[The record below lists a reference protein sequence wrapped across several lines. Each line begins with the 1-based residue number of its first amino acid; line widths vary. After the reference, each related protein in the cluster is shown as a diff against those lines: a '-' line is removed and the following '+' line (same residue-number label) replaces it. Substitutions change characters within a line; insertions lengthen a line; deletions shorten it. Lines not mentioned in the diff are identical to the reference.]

1 VEFIMSKDHLEKSD
15 TPSPALPAPSVVEG
29 SKVEGSVLG
38 GVEGLSKGRNIGI
51 IAHIDAGKTTV
62 TERILYHTGLTYRM
76 GNVDEG
82 TTVTDFMPQE
92 RERGITIQ
100 SAAITCFW
108 RDHQINIIDTPGHID
123 FTAEVQRSLRV
134 LDGGVVVLDG
144 VAGVEPQ
151 TETVWR
157 QADRYKVP
165 RVCFV
170 NKMDRAGA
178 DFWRTL
184 DMVTRRLGAKKAV
197 AIQMPIGAED
207 SFRGVVDLIEQRAI
221 VYPSTELRAGNGDE
235 EPTII
240 EVPPELQ
247 AEVQRRREKLIE
259 QLSDVDDEVMG
270 LYLEGEELTP
280 ELLHAALRQ
289 ATLAGQLVPFL
300 CGTALRNQGVQLL
313 LDAIVAYL
321 PSPLEVPAI
330 KGQQPESGAELI
342 CQADESEPL
351 AALVFKVNTDP
362 FVGRL
367 AYLRVYSGVLRRG
380 QGVINASRGEKVR
393 IGRLV
398 RMFAD
403 RREEVDEIGAGDIG
417 AVLGLEASTGETICA
432 ADRPVVLEK
441 ITFPAPVMSVAIK
454 PQSKADQDKMSLAL
468 HRLAEE
474 DPTFQVR
481 QDSQT
486 NETVISGMGE
496 LHLEVIVDRMKREF
510 KVAADVSAPQV
521 AYYETITRPVTCEAR
536 LKRQTGG
543 HGQFA
548 HVVLELEPLE
558 RSPERVEGK
567 GTGFVFEERLRGMVI
582 PRQYV
587 PAVEAGIRDAM
598 EEGVLAKHPL
608 VDIKATLVDGSY
620 HEVDSSDRAFRTAAA
635 MALRD
640 GLSKA
645 GPIILEPIMRVEVVA
660 PEDYTGDVIGELS
673 ARGGTIIG
681 IGPRANDLHD
691 ITAHVPLAAMFGYAT
706 SLRSR
711 TQGRGTFSME
721 FDHYAQ
727 VPAETAQELM
737 KRCA

>member
-1 VEFIMSKDHLEKSD
+1 MSGNHQLERK
-15 TPSPALPAPSVVEG
+15 
-29 SKVEGSVLG
+29 
-38 GVEGLSKGRNIGI
+38 RNIGI
-51 IAHIDAGKTTV
+51 IAHIDAGKTTI

-100 SAAITCFW
+100 SAAVTCFW
-108 RDHQINIIDTPGHID
+108 RDYQINIIDTPGHID

-170 NKMDRAGA
+170 NKMDRVGA

-184 DMVTRRLGAKKAV
+184 DMVTRRLGARAV
-197 AIQMPIGAED
+197 AVQIPIGVES
-207 SFRGVVDLIEQRAI
+207 SFRGVVDLIEQRAV
-221 VYPSTELRAGNGDE
+221 VYPSTSPSTGLRADNSHGD
-235 EPTII
+235 EPTIAEI
-240 EVPPELQ
+240 PPELR
-247 AEVQRRREKLIE
+247 AEVQRRREQLIE
-259 QLSDVDDEVMG
+259 QLADVDDEVAER
-270 LYLEGEELTP
+270 YLEGQELTP
-280 ELLHAALRQ
+280 DLLHAALRQ
-289 ATLAGQLVPFL
+289 ATLAGQLAPFL
-300 CGTALRNQGVQLL
+300 CGTARRNIGVQPL

-321 PSPLEVPAI
+321 PSPLDVPAI
-330 KGQQPESGAELI
+330 KGQELDSGAEVI
-342 CQADESEPL
+342 CQADGSEPL
-351 AALVFKVNTDP
+351 AALVFKINTDP

-367 AYLRVYSGVLRRG
+367 AYLRVYSGSLRRG
-380 QGVINASRGEKVR
+380 QGVINANRGEKVR
-393 IGRLV
+393 VGRLV

-417 AVLGLEASTGETICA
+417 AVLGLEASTGETLCA
-432 ADRPVVLEK
+432 AERPVVLEK
-441 ITFPAPVMSVAIK
+441 ITFPAPVMSVAVK

-481 QDSQT
+481 QDGRT
-486 NETVISGMGE
+486 KETVISGMGE
-496 LHLEVIVDRMKREF
+496 LHLEVLVERMKREF
-510 KVAADVSAPQV
+510 KVVADVGAPQV

-543 HGQFA
+543 HGQYA
-548 HVVLELEPLE
+548 HVVLELEPGE
-558 RSPERVEGK
+558 K
-567 GTGFVFEERLRGMVI
+567 GSGFVFEDKLRGMVI

-587 PAVEAGIRDAM
+587 PAVAAGLRDAL

-620 HEVDSSDRAFRTAAA
+620 HEVDSSDRAFRTAAS

-640 GLSKA
+640 GVAKA
-645 GPIILEPIMRVEVVA
+645 GPIILEPIMRLEVVA
-660 PEDYTGDVIGELS
+660 PEDCTGDVIGDLS
-673 ARGGTIIG
+673 ARSGTIVG
-681 IGPRANDLHD
+681 IGPRANGLHD
-691 ITAHVPLAAMFGYAT
+691 ITAHIPLASMFGYAT

-711 TQGRGTFSME
+711 TQGRGTFTME

>member
-1 VEFIMSKDHLEKSD
+1 MSKNHQLEKR
-15 TPSPALPAPSVVEG
+15 
-29 SKVEGSVLG
+29 
-38 GVEGLSKGRNIGI
+38 RNIGI

-82 TTVTDFMPQE
+82 TTVTDFMDQE

-100 SAAITCFW
+100 SAAVTCFW

-157 QADRYKVP
+157 QADRYQVP
-165 RVCFV
+165 RIGFV
-170 NKMDRAGA
+170 NKMDRTGA

-184 DMVTRRLGAKKAV
+184 DMVTRRLGARAV
-197 AIQMPIGAED
+197 AIQMPIAASPADGGGQGGG

-221 VYPSTELRAGNGDE
+221 VYENDEQVITEIPS
-235 EPTII
+235 
-240 EVPPELQ
+240 ELQ
-247 AEVQRRREKLIE
+247 NEAQRRREQLIE
-259 QLSDVDDEVMG
+259 QLADVDDEVMEC
-270 LYLEGEELTP
+270 YLEGEEPAP
-280 ELLHAALRQ
+280 ELLRAALRQ

-300 CGTALRNQGVQLL
+300 CGTALRNKGVQPL

-321 PSPLEVPAI
+321 PSPLDVPAI
-330 KGQQPESGAELI
+330 KGQNLESGAEVI

-351 AALVFKVNTDP
+351 AALVFKINTDP

-367 AYLRVYSGVLRRG
+367 AYLRVYSGSLHRG
-380 QGVINASRGEKVR
+380 QGVVNASRGEKAR

-398 RMFAD
+398 RLFAD
-403 RREEVDEIGAGDIG
+403 RREEVEEIGAGDIG
-417 AVLGLEASTGETICA
+417 AVLGLEASTGETLCA
-432 ADRPVVLEK
+432 TGRPVVLEK
-441 ITFPAPVMSVAIK
+441 IAFPTPVMSVAIK

-481 QDSQT
+481 QDART
-486 NETVISGMGE
+486 KETVISGMGE
-496 LHLEVIVDRMKREF
+496 LHLEVLVERMKREF
-510 KVAADVSAPQV
+510 KVAAEVGAPQV

-543 HGQFA
+543 HGQYA

-558 RSPERVEGK
+558 AGS
-567 GTGFVFEERLRGMVI
+567 GFVFEEKLRGMVI

-587 PAVEAGIRDAM
+587 PAVEAGLRDALA
-598 EEGVLAKHPL
+598 EGVLAKHPL

-640 GLSKA
+640 GVAKA
-645 GPIILEPIMRVEVVA
+645 GPVILEPIMRVEVVA
-660 PEDYTGDVIGELS
+660 PEDCTGDVIADLS
-673 ARGGTIIG
+673 ARGGTIVG
-681 IGPRANDLHD
+681 IGPRANGLHEV
-691 ITAHVPLAAMFGYAT
+691 TAHVPLAVLFGYAT

-711 TQGRGTFSME
+711 TQGRGTFTME

>member
-1 VEFIMSKDHLEKSD
+1 MSRNHPEHR
-15 TPSPALPAPSVVEG
+15 
-29 SKVEGSVLG
+29 
-38 GVEGLSKGRNIGI
+38 RNIGI
-51 IAHIDAGKTTV
+51 IAHIDAGKTTL
-62 TERILYHTGLTYRM
+62 TERILYHTGLTHRM
-76 GNVDEG
+76 GDVDEG
-82 TTVTDFMPQE
+82 TTVTDFMDQE

-100 SAAITCFW
+100 SAAVTCLW
-108 RDHQINIIDTPGHID
+108 HDHQINIIDTPGHID

-157 QADRYKVP
+157 QADRYGVP
-165 RVCFV
+165 RIGFV
-170 NKMDRAGA
+170 NKMDRTGA

-184 DMVTRRLGAKKAV
+184 DMVTRRLGARAV
-197 AIQMPIGAED
+197 AIQMPIGSSPVD
-207 SFRGVVDLIEQRAI
+207 GGGQGGGTFRGVVDLIGQRAI
-221 VYPSTELRAGNGDE
+221 VYEDDEQTMTGIPS
-235 EPTII
+235 
-240 EVPPELQ
+240 ELQ
-247 AEVQRRREKLIE
+247 IEARRRREQLIE
-259 QLSDVDDEVMG
+259 QLADVNDEVAER
-270 LYLEGEELTP
+270 YLEGEELPP

-289 ATLAGQLVPFL
+289 ATLAGQVVPFL
-300 CGTALRNQGVQLL
+300 CGTALRNRGVQPL

-321 PSPLEVPAI
+321 PSPLDVLAI
-330 KGQQPESGAELI
+330 KGQDPVSGAEVI

-351 AALVFKVNTDP
+351 AALVFKINTDP

-367 AYLRVYSGVLRRG
+367 AYLRVYSGTLRRG
-380 QGVINASRGEKVR
+380 QSVINVNRGEKVR

-403 RREEVDEIGAGDIG
+403 RREEVEEIGAGDIG
-417 AVLGLEASTGETICA
+417 AVLGLEASTGETLCA
-432 ADRPVVLEK
+432 AERPVVLEK
-441 ITFPAPVMSVAIK
+441 IAFPAPVMSVAIK
-454 PQSKADQDKMSLAL
+454 PQSRADQDKMSLAL

-481 QDSQT
+481 QDSRT
-486 NETVISGMGE
+486 RETVISGMGE
-496 LHLEVIVDRMKREF
+496 LHLEVLVERMKREF
-510 KVAADVSAPQV
+510 KVAAEVGAPQV

-558 RSPERVEGK
+558 AGS
-567 GTGFVFEERLRGMVI
+567 GFVFEERLRGMVI

-587 PAVEAGIRDAM
+587 PAVEAGLRDAL

-640 GLSKA
+640 GVAKA
-645 GPIILEPIMRVEVVA
+645 GPIILEPIMRVEVIA
-660 PEDYTGDVIGELS
+660 PEDCTGDVIGDLS
-673 ARGGTIIG
+673 ARGGTIVG
-681 IGPRANDLHD
+681 IGPRANGLHQV
-691 ITAHVPLAAMFGYAT
+691 TAHVPLAAMFGYAT

-711 TQGRGTFSME
+711 TQGRGTFTME

-727 VPAETAQELM
+727 VSAETAQELM
-737 KRCA
+737 RRCA

>member
-1 VEFIMSKDHLEKSD
+1 MSKDHQPFDSPSTELRTLLEKR
-15 TPSPALPAPSVVEG
+15 
-29 SKVEGSVLG
+29 
-38 GVEGLSKGRNIGI
+38 RNIGI
-51 IAHIDAGKTTV
+51 IAHIDAGKTTI
-62 TERILYHTGLTYRM
+62 TERILYHTGLTYRI

-100 SAAITCFW
+100 SAAVTCFW

-165 RVCFV
+165 RVGFV
-170 NKMDRAGA
+170 NKMDRTGA

-184 DMVTRRLGAKKAV
+184 DMVTRRLGARAV
-197 AIQMPIGAED
+197 AIQMPIGAES

-221 VYPSTELRAGNGDE
+221 IYNGDE
-235 EPTII
+235 PTVA

-247 AEVQRRREKLIE
+247 AEVQRRREQLIE
-259 QLSDVDDEVMG
+259 QLADVDDEVAER
-270 LYLEGEELTP
+270 YLEGEELAP
-280 ELLHAALRQ
+280 ELLRTALRQ
-289 ATLAGQLVPFL
+289 ATLAGRLVPFL
-300 CGTALRNQGVQLL
+300 CGTALRNKGLQLL

-321 PSPLEVPAI
+321 PSPLDVLAI
-330 KGQQPESGAELI
+330 KGQELESGAELI
-342 CQADESEPL
+342 CQANESEPL
-351 AALVFKVNTDP
+351 AALVFKISTDP

-367 AYLRVYSGVLRRG
+367 AYLRVYSGSLRRG

-417 AVLGLEASTGETICA
+417 AVLGLEASTGETLCA
-432 ADRPVVLEK
+432 AERPVLLEK
-441 ITFPAPVMSVAIK
+441 IAFPAPVVSVAIK
-454 PQSKADQDKMSLAL
+454 PQSKADQDKISLAL

-481 QDSQT
+481 QDGRT
-486 NETVISGMGE
+486 KETVISGMGE

-510 KVAADVSAPQV
+510 KVAADVGAPQV

-558 RSPERVEGK
+558 K
-567 GTGFVFEERLRGMVI
+567 GSGFVFEEKLRGMVI

-587 PAVEAGIRDAM
+587 PSVEAGIRDAL

-640 GLSKA
+640 GVSKA
-645 GPIILEPIMRVEVVA
+645 RPIILEPIMRLEVVA
-660 PEDYTGDVIGELS
+660 PEEYTGDVIGDLS
-673 ARGGTIIG
+673 ARGGAIVG
-681 IGPRANDLHD
+681 IGPRANGLHD

>member
-1 VEFIMSKDHLEKSD
+1 
-15 TPSPALPAPSVVEG
+15 
-29 SKVEGSVLG
+29 
-38 GVEGLSKGRNIGI
+38 
-51 IAHIDAGKTTV
+51 
-62 TERILYHTGLTYRM
+62 
-76 GNVDEG
+76 
-82 TTVTDFMPQE
+82 
-92 RERGITIQ
+92 
-100 SAAITCFW
+100 
-108 RDHQINIIDTPGHID
+108 ID

-178 DFWRTL
+178 DFWGTL
-184 DMVTRRLGAKKAV
+184 DMVTKRLGAKAV
-197 AIQMPIGAED
+197 AIQMPIGASPAD
-207 SFRGVVDLIEQRAI
+207 GGDQRGNSFRGVVDLIEQRAI
-221 VYPSTELRAGNGDE
+221 VYEGDE
-235 EPTII
+235 PTMTEI
-240 EVPPELQ
+240 PPALQ
-247 AEVQRRREKLIE
+247 NEAQRRREQLIE
-259 QLSDVDDEVMG
+259 QLADGCDEVMER
-270 LYLEGEELTP
+270 YLEDEEQPP

-300 CGTALRNQGVQLL
+300 CGTALHKKGVPPL

-321 PSPLEVPAI
+321 PSPLDVPAI
-330 KGQQPESGAELI
+330 KGQDLESGTEVI

-351 AALVFKVNTDP
+351 AALVFKINTDP
-362 FVGRL
+362 YVGRL
-367 AYLRVYSGVLRRG
+367 AYLRVYSGSLCRG
-380 QGVINASRGEKVR
+380 QSVINASRGEKIR

-398 RMFAD
+398 RVFAD

-417 AVLGLEASTGETICA
+417 AVLGLEASTGETLCA
-432 ADRPVVLEK
+432 AERPVLLEK
-441 ITFPAPVMSVAIK
+441 IAFPAPVISVAIK

-468 HRLAEE
+468 HRLVEE

-481 QDSQT
+481 QDSRT
-486 NETVISGMGE
+486 KETVISGMGE
-496 LHLEVIVDRMKREF
+496 LHLEVLVERMKREF
-510 KVAADVSAPQV
+510 KVTADVSAPQV

-543 HGQFA
+543 HGQYA

-558 RSPERVEGK
+558 K
-567 GTGFVFEERLRGMVI
+567 GSGFVFEEKLRGMVI

-640 GLSKA
+640 GVA
-645 GPIILEPIMRVEVVA
+645 RARPIILEPIMRLEVVA
-660 PEDYTGDVIGELS
+660 PEKYTGDVIGDLS
-673 ARGGTIIG
+673 ARGGTIVG
-681 IGPRANDLHD
+681 IGPRANGLHD

-706 SLRSR
+706 SLRSG